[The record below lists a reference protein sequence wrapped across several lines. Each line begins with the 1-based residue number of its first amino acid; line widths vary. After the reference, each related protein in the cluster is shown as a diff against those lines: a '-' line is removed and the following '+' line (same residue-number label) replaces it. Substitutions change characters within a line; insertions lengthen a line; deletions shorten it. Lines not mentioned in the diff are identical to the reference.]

1 MVATYVV
8 LLSLNTFHKH
18 LGGAQGQVG
27 RHVPQCAPPWLCH
40 WQGKLRSAV
49 NCRSNETK
57 LQSCKCDCYWN
68 MCKKNAERLLIQL
81 NVISILVSHFSEKLD
96 CLRLLK
102 LSSKI
107 LFCIQTFMSGYPGCS
122 PYQLATVGLIM
133 VSFQYHDH
141 QTSFQ
146 CLKHTNAVLLLNH
159 W

>member
-1 MVATYVV
+1 MGHKAKLVGMCPSV
-8 LLSLNTFHKH
+8 L
-18 LGGAQGQVG
+18 
-27 RHVPQCAPPWLCH
+27 LCH
-40 WQGKLRSAV
+40 WLGKLKGAV

-81 NVISILVSHFSEKLD
+81 NVIYILVSYFSDKLD

-102 LSSKI
+102 WSSKI

-146 CLKHTNAVLLLNH
+146 CLKHTNAALLLNH